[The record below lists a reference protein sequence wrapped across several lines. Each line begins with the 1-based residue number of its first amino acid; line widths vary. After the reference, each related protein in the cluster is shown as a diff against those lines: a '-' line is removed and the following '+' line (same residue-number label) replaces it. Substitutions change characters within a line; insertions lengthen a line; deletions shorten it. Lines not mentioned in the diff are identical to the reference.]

1 MISDTTRETLQKSKW
16 SLELLLFSVFG
27 SRAANSKSTAVK
39 QTFVIPEST
48 FVSKKATKKKYWGG
62 TRIWTKGL
70 SDCSRLLYHWAI
82 PPTDEKRCTLHI
94 CFSSEVTKTQRTLF
108 TNATFCYELTIL
120 GFNYFYA
127 LEDVQSIDFGR
138 KIGSDRRIIFFLSFT
153 FSSLK
158 IQMLKENREVSI

>member
-1 MISDTTRETLQKSKW
+1 M
-16 SLELLLFSVFG
+16 
-27 SRAANSKSTAVK
+27 
-39 QTFVIPEST
+39 
-48 FVSKKATKKKYWGG
+48 
-62 TRIWTKGL
+62 
-70 SDCSRLLYHWAI
+70 
-82 PPTDEKRCTLHI
+82 RCTLHI

>member
-1 MISDTTRETLQKSKW
+1 M
-16 SLELLLFSVFG
+16 
-27 SRAANSKSTAVK
+27 
-39 QTFVIPEST
+39 
-48 FVSKKATKKKYWGG
+48 SKKAKKKNTEGALGFEPRAYR
-62 TRIWTKGL
+62 TAA
-70 SDCSRLLYHWAI
+70 DCSTTELYPQLMKSA
-82 PPTDEKRCTLHI
+82 LHI
-94 CFSSEVTKTQRTLF
+94 FFFSEVTKTQRTLF